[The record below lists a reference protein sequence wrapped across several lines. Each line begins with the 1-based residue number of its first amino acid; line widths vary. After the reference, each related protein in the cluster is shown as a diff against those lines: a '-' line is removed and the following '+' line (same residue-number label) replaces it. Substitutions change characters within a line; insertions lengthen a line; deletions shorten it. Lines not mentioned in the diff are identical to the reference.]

1 MPYDTARPHP
11 EGPISTGLIAPAMLG
26 LGRGHCAGASRQ
38 HLSIDDAVAL
48 PLGPRHHFL
57 GNSPMTDTPPDR
69 MSTNPRSPHFDME
82 VLQRG
87 IGIRFK
93 GAERTDVEE
102 YSISEGWIRVA
113 AGKSKDRFGQP
124 MTIKLSGP
132 VEAWFEDI
140 AGEGDAT
147 DGA

>member
-1 MPYDTARPHP
+1 
-11 EGPISTGLIAPAMLG
+11 
-26 LGRGHCAGASRQ
+26 
-38 HLSIDDAVAL
+38 
-48 PLGPRHHFL
+48 
-57 GNSPMTDTPPDR
+57 MTDTPPDR

-93 GAERTDVEE
+93 GVERTDVEE

-132 VEAWFEDI
+132 VEAWFEDA
-140 AGEGDAT
+140 AGEGDAPAA
-147 DGA
+147 D